1 MGHVVRCLTLAKT
14 INEQC
19 KSNII
24 FAIRESASTL
34 QMVGKSFEVLTP
46 QKNNVIFNYSEWIVL
61 CINKIEADVLIL
73 DVRDGLREEDL
84 KNIKKITNTK
94 IITIDDPEDKRL
106 KTDMAFY
113 PPIPQLKLW
122 DWDGYEGQLFSGWQ
136 YVILRSEFQVNY
148 SKPKKKYTEIL
159 VAMGATDPHNMTL
172 EILNAI
178 IKFDLKVTLKVLIG
192 PQFRQEKKLNHFCE
206 QTSNKIIIE
215 KNPKNVAKIM
225 SSADIAVLSFGMT
238 AYEVAAL
245 NIPALYICIS
255 PDHVLSAEA
264 FVKAGFGI
272 SLGLYDNLTDSLI
285 QTTLNDMIEKKTE
298 YCVKLTESKLIDGL
312 GAHRT
317 AEIIINENLRI
328 NANG

>member
-113 PPIPQLKLW
+113 PPIPQLKL
-122 DWDGYEGQLFSGWQ
+122 
-136 YVILRSEFQVNY
+136 
-148 SKPKKKYTEIL
+148 
-159 VAMGATDPHNMTL
+159 
-172 EILNAI
+172 
-178 IKFDLKVTLKVLIG
+178 
-192 PQFRQEKKLNHFCE
+192 
-206 QTSNKIIIE
+206 
-215 KNPKNVAKIM
+215 
-225 SSADIAVLSFGMT
+225 
-238 AYEVAAL
+238 
-245 NIPALYICIS
+245 
-255 PDHVLSAEA
+255 
-264 FVKAGFGI
+264 
-272 SLGLYDNLTDSLI
+272 
-285 QTTLNDMIEKKTE
+285 
-298 YCVKLTESKLIDGL
+298 
-312 GAHRT
+312 
-317 AEIIINENLRI
+317 
-328 NANG
+328 